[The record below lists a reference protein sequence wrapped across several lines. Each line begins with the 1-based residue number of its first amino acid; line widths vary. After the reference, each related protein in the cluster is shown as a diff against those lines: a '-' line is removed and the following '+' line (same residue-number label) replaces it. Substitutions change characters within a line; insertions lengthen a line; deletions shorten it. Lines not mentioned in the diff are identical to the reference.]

1 MRRVKRSWRWMGRVF
16 VVGMAA
22 AWCVA
27 GHAAGPVTPSEFDA
41 AFESL
46 ARRKVPMS
54 EPERLRAVFDL
65 QWRQAMHE
73 SPEAATYNGYPEFHD
88 RWQDLSREAIQR
100 QQAALRRT
108 RAVLDGIDVG
118 QLDADS
124 RWYRDLFDAYL
135 KLDEEGAR
143 FPSEYLLLNQLQ
155 GPQQE
160 VAQTLGLMQATTARG
175 VEDVLVRL
183 GGIPALLG
191 QATALLREGASKG
204 ITPARITL
212 RNVPE
217 QVLAL
222 MPEDPRGA
230 RCSTRC
236 RNCRPPPPRP
246 SARHGAGARS
256 PR

>member
-1 MRRVKRSWRWMGRVF
+1 MGRALAA
-16 VVGMAA
+16 GMAMA
-22 AWCVA
+22 CCMA
-27 GHAAGPVTPSEFDA
+27 GHAAGPATPAEFEA
-41 AFESL
+41 AFEAL
-46 ARRKVPMS
+46 ARRKAPMS
-54 EPERLRAVFDL
+54 EPERLRALFDL

-73 SPEAATYNGYPEFHD
+73 SPEAATYNGYAEFHD

-100 QQAALRRT
+100 QRAALGRT
-108 RAVLDGIDVG
+108 RAALDAIDVR

-175 VEDVLVRL
+175 VEDVLARL
-183 GGIPALLG
+183 RGIPALLG

-204 ITPARITL
+204 ITPARVTL

-222 MPEDPRGA
+222 MPEDPAKSPLLNPLSQLPPAATEAERAAWRGRA
-230 RCSTRC
+230 L
-236 RNCRPPPPRP
+236 
-246 SARHGAGARS
+246 
-256 PR
+256 